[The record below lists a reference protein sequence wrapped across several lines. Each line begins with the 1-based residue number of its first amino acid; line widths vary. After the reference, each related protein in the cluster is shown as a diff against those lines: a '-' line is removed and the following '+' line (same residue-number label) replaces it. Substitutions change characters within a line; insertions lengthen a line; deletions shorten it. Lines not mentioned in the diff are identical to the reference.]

1 MTFMDARVSG
11 WNTAIE
17 VGLPGI
23 DRQHREMFELAATF
37 RGQGDDIR
45 MMKTLA
51 MLCDYAKTHLREEE
65 DLLVRIGYP
74 DLEEH
79 RRHHAEFRRMLRELL
94 VDARQLTLDAIA
106 DRVERLING
115 WFYQHVLHVDALYVP
130 MVKAHEAYRRRLLAG
145 HPTGKTDEPPDTA

>member
-1 MTFMDARVSG
+1 MDARVSG

-23 DRQHREMFELAATF
+23 DRQHREMFDLAASF

-65 DLLVRIGYP
+65 ALLVRIGYP
-74 DLEEH
+74 ELEEH
-79 RRHHAEFRRMLRELL
+79 RQHHVEFRRMLRELL
-94 VDARQLTLDAIA
+94 ADARHLTLDAIA

-115 WFYQHVLHVDALYVP
+115 WFYQHVLHVDARYVP
-130 MVKAHEAYRRRLLAG
+130 LVKAHEAYLRTLRASRPPGA
-145 HPTGKTDEPPDTA
+145 TEEPPDAA